1 MKKGAKVRGC
11 ERAKVRGFTLVELLI
26 AMTITLLI
34 AGALAGVARPAR
46 AAFERVPAELE
57 LLQRGRTAIDV
68 LSQALRASGADVAAT
83 EGLGPLSD
91 LLPTA
96 SVSAPDESGSFTEL
110 TVILPVTDA
119 AQGVLSEDQAGP
131 GAAMIL
137 ATTLCPNVKDV
148 CGFTSGS
155 TAVIADGS
163 GHHDVLSIAST
174 NAGARTLTPVAALS
188 YSYPAG
194 SVVVE
199 VEQFSFSLATQAD
212 GTDSLIRTTAAGSVQ
227 PIVDFVNGLWF
238 DLSGGQMDV
247 TVSVQAP
254 TESLRGLIS
263 DRVFRTSIRLRNG
276 S

>member
-1 MKKGAKVRGC
+1 
-11 ERAKVRGFTLVELLI
+11 
-26 AMTITLLI
+26 
-34 AGALAGVARPAR
+34 
-46 AAFERVPAELE
+46 
-57 LLQRGRTAIDV
+57 
-68 LSQALRASGADVAAT
+68 
-83 EGLGPLSD
+83 
-91 LLPTA
+91 
-96 SVSAPDESGSFTEL
+96 
-110 TVILPVTDA
+110 VILPVTDA

-174 NAGARTLTPVAALS
+174 NAGARMLTPAAALS

-199 VEQFSFSLATQAD
+199 VEEFSFSLATQTD
-212 GTDSLIRTTAAGSVQ
+212 GTESLIRTTAAGSVQ

-263 DRVFRTSIRLRNG
+263 DRVFRTSIGLRNG

>member
-1 MKKGAKVRGC
+1 MKKGS
-11 ERAKVRGFTLVELLI
+11 GFTVIELLI
-26 AMTITLLI
+26 AMTITLLL

-57 LLQRGRTAIDV
+57 LHQRGRTAIDV
-68 LSQALRASGADVAAT
+68 LSQALRASGTDVAAT
-83 EGLGPLSD
+83 QGLGPLSD

-96 SVSAPDESGSFTEL
+96 SVSSPDESGAFTEL

-131 GAAMIL
+131 GAAMTL
-137 ATTLCPNVKDV
+137 ATTHCPDVKDV
-148 CGFTSGS
+148 CGFTSGR

-163 GHHDVLSIAST
+163 GHHDVFSIAATS
-174 NAGARTLTPVAALS
+174 AGARRLTPEEALS
-188 YSYPAG
+188 HSYPAG

-199 VEQFSFSLATQAD
+199 VEQFTFSLASQED
-212 GTDSLIRTTAAGSVQ
+212 GTDSLIRTTAAGAVQ

-263 DRVFRTSIRLRNG
+263 DRVFRSSIRLRNE